1 MPKALPVPYLQLDS
15 KVVDPDG
22 GSTGSPRTEE
32 FPIPVRPAERIPDP
46 VRPERVEGPST
57 RSNQSL
63 KRIRRRSTLVVA
75 IAALLL
81 LLGWQLIALGPVSAA
96 GGIHVVDSDV
106 VVTFPGEVD
115 LTLTAEGDEE
125 IVEVRV
131 FYRPA
136 GSNIWAYAYA
146 DFEPDTKITAR
157 QVLPPNS
164 VTYLAPGAEVEY
176 YYEIRDAQGNL
187 FKSERASVE
196 YLDHRFDWERTQI
209 GPLTL
214 LYYDHSESRV
224 ASVAREVQQDLDRV
238 LRVLQ
243 LDPSE
248 SMKGVIY
255 NQSSDAQEAF
265 PEQSR
270 TTTERG
276 IFGGFAFPEQG
287 VFVGQGL
294 DRRIIAHESAH
305 LLFKQALGDRSPDL
319 PAWLDEGVAS
329 YFEPGGGARS
339 GRTLASRSLPLR
351 AMTSV
356 SGTPRNIGIFYEKAE
371 SVVTFLIDEYGEDK
385 FRQFVD
391 QLASGQQVET
401 SMLTTYGFDTDGLDD
416 RWAGV
421 ETTPGGTVSSPSRA
435 PARSPESPDNAAPF
449 VFFSSWLII
458 GASLVVIA
466 ALVVRAINRKLR
478 PARDL
483 EEYPE
488 YDDYPY

>member
-1 MPKALPVPYLQLDS
+1 MQIPSS
-15 KVVDPDG
+15 KFSV
-22 GSTGSPRTEE
+22 T
-32 FPIPVRPAERIPDP
+32 A
-46 VRPERVEGPST
+46 
-57 RSNQSL
+57 
-63 KRIRRRSTLVVA
+63 RIRRNSVLLSVVLV
-75 IAALLL
+75 LLL
-81 LLGWQLIALGPVSAA
+81 LIAWQLIALGSVSAA
-96 GGIHVVDSDV
+96 GGIHIVESDV
-106 VVTFPGEVD
+106 VVTFPGEVN
-115 LTLTAEGDEE
+115 LTLTAEGEEE

-136 GSNIWAYAYA
+136 GSNIWAYSYA
-146 DFEPDTKITAR
+146 DFEPDTMITAR

-164 VTYLAPGAEVEY
+164 VTYLAPGVEVEY
-176 YYEIRDAQGNL
+176 YFEIRDAQRNL
-187 FKSERASVE
+187 FKSEQATVE

-224 ASVAREVQQDLDRV
+224 ASIAKEVQQDLDWV

-243 LDPSE
+243 LEPSE
-248 SMKGVIY
+248 NMKGVIY

-265 PEQSR
+265 PVQSR

-294 DRRIIAHESAH
+294 DRRIIIHESAH

-319 PAWLDEGVAS
+319 PAWLEEGFAS
-329 YFEPGGGARS
+329 YFEPGGGTRS
-339 GRTLASRSLPLR
+339 AQTLASRSLPLR

-371 SVVTFLIDEYGEDK
+371 SVVTFLIDEYGEEK

-391 QLASGQQVET
+391 QMAGSQQVET
-401 SMLTTYGFDTDGLDD
+401 SMRATYGFGTDGLDD

-421 ETTPGGTVSSPSRA
+421 EMVSADAGRSPPRA
-435 PARSPESPDNAAPF
+435 PAQLPGSPDSAAPF
-449 VFFSSWLII
+449 VFFSSWLIV
-458 GASLVVIA
+458 GASLAVIA
-466 ALVVRAINRKLR
+466 TLVVRAINRKLR
-478 PARDL
+478 PVRNM
-483 EEYPE
+483 EQYPK